1 MSSNVDKVKVILRF
15 NGEWVERNEGWDYV
29 CTDETVN
36 YRVKLFSND
45 THKHLLEY
53 VQKKCGI
60 DASVGQ
66 TKVVYKHDGEILM
79 LTDDEDVSAFM
90 EFAANSPKP
99 PTLFVD
105 VDYSMC
111 DGGGTSNTTTQE
123 GANES
128 QIDMSTVN
136 PTYSHD
142 HTYGLN
148 DFYDDVVP
156 ETQQQQQQEG
166 QQQAVDEEE
175 DHTTNRGC
183 ADDEAHVFN
192 LSFAGITLDDDEE
205 DEEDDDEDDE
215 EEDEEE
221 DEEDDD
227 EGVTLRAGVN
237 DYFEMPVFV
246 PTPEVSTNSNQTVP
260 YNRSSRVKKGQVFET
275 KNEMIIELGMKCL
288 QEGFEHRTH
297 RSSKS
302 RYEVLCINS
311 GCAWRMTARKVGDN
325 GMFHVRFF
333 NDVHTCS
340 RTQLNSNHRQANK
353 KVLGAFIK
361 KKFLRANR
369 TYQPRDIV
377 DDINQQFGLSIGYAT
392 GWRARWNALDSI
404 RGSPLESFT
413 RLPAYLYNL
422 ELTNPGTQTS
432 IRVDTE
438 GRFEECFVALGVA
451 IHTFL
456 QNLRRVLIIDAAH
469 LKGPYLGT
477 MFLVVAMDGNNNIVP
492 IAFGVGKSETA
503 DEWTWFLSK
512 LKRCIGEPEG
522 LVFMSDRAA
531 SINAAITIIFPNSH
545 HALCC
550 RHLVMNVRSRDA
562 RIKVY
567 KTPYWKACKAY
578 TTYVFDRMMNILRVA
593 IPDGA
598 RLMEEVGVERW
609 SRVYFPGIRYNI
621 MTSNS
626 AESIN
631 AMSRF
636 ARRLPIVGLIEYFR
650 AFQQEWY
657 FIRRAKA
664 DSLDHPLTEWAQHK
678 LWKRVGKSV
687 TWDVRGIGYNVWE
700 VHDGGRN
707 ANVDMHQHSC
717 ECRQWQLSGLPCG
730 HAIAVAKKTKIRDVY
745 SLVDVPYFKAE
756 NYKATYI
763 GVIKPV
769 GPPETWQFPDT
780 PLQSVRPP
788 IIKKRRVG
796 RPNVN
801 ARRPSRGEGSSL
813 RRCPRCG
820 DHGHKSDTCPLFPA
834 SSGSSQRSMLEPHGT
849 IRSDSLYQDFQFN

>member
-45 THKHLLEY
+45 THKHLLQY

-90 EFAANSPKP
+90 EFAANSPQP

-156 ETQQQQQQEG
+156 ETQQQQEG

-175 DHTTNRGC
+175 DRTTNRGC

-221 DEEDDD
+221 DD

-246 PTPEVSTNSNQTVP
+246 PNPEVSTTTNQTVP

-275 KNEMIIELGMKCL
+275 KNEMIIELGIKCL

-297 RSSKS
+297 RSS
-302 RYEVLCINS
+302 
-311 GCAWRMTARKVGDN
+311 T
-325 GMFHVRFF
+325 
-333 NDVHTCS
+333 T
-340 RTQLNSNHRQANK
+340 
-353 KVLGAFIK
+353 
-361 KKFLRANR
+361 RANR

-404 RGSPLESFT
+404 RGSPSESFT

-422 ELTNPGTQTS
+422 QLTNPGTQTS

-477 MFLVVAMDGNNNIVP
+477 MFLVVAMDGSNNIVP

-503 DEWTWFLSK
+503 DAWTWFLSK

-531 SINAAITIIFPNSH
+531 SINAAITTIFPNSH

-801 ARRPSRGEGSSL
+801 ARRPSHGEGSSL

>member
-1 MSSNVDKVKVILRF
+1 MSSNVDKVKIILRF

-36 YRVKLFSND
+36 YRVKLF
-45 THKHLLEY
+45 
-53 VQKKCGI
+53 
-60 DASVGQ
+60 Q
-66 TKVVYKHDGEILM
+66 TILINTYLNM
-79 LTDDEDVSAFM
+79 FKRNVELM
-90 EFAANSPKP
+90 RNSPQP

-111 DGGGTSNTTTQE
+111 DGGGTSNNTTQE

-128 QIDMSTVN
+128 QLDMSTVN

-156 ETQQQQQQEG
+156 ETQQQQQQQQQEG

-175 DHTTNRGC
+175 DRTTNRGC

-221 DEEDDD
+221 DD

-246 PTPEVSTNSNQTVP
+246 PTPEVSTTTNQTVP

-275 KNEMIIELGMKCL
+275 KNELIIELGMKCL

-297 RSSKS
+297 RSSTT
-302 RYEVLCINS
+302 RYEVLCVNS
-311 GCAWRMTARKVGDN
+311 GCAWRMTARKVGDS

-353 KVLGAFIK
+353 K
-361 KKFLRANR
+361 
-369 TYQPRDIV
+369 
-377 DDINQQFGLSIGYAT
+377 FGLSIGYAT

-404 RGSPLESFT
+404 RGSPSESFT

-531 SINAAITIIFPNSH
+531 SINAAITTIFPNSH

-562 RIKVY
+562 RIKVF

-578 TTYVFDRMMNILRVA
+578 TTYVFDRMMNILRVS

-636 ARRLPIVGLIEYFR
+636 ARRLPIIGLIEYFR

-678 LWKRVGKSV
+678 IWKRVGKSV
-687 TWDVRGIGYNVWE
+687 TWTALGIGYNVWE
-700 VHDGGRN
+700 
-707 ANVDMHQHSC
+707 
-717 ECRQWQLSGLPCG
+717 LSGLPCG

-820 DHGHKSDTCPLFPA
+820 DHGHKSDTCLLFPA
-834 SSGSSQRSMLEPHGT
+834 SSGSSQQSMLEPHGT

>member
-29 CTDETVN
+29 CTDDTVN
-36 YRVKLFSND
+36 YRVKLFSNG
-45 THKHLLEY
+45 THKHLLQY

-90 EFAANSPKP
+90 EFAANSPQP

-123 GANES
+123 GGDT
-128 QIDMSTVN
+128 QQ
-136 PTYSHD
+136 
-142 HTYGLN
+142 
-148 DFYDDVVP
+148 
-156 ETQQQQQQEG
+156 QQQQQQEG

-175 DHTTNRGC
+175 DRTTNRGC

-192 LSFAGITLDDDEE
+192 LSFA
-205 DEEDDDEDDE
+205 
-215 EEDEEE
+215 
-221 DEEDDD
+221 
-227 EGVTLRAGVN
+227 
-237 DYFEMPVFV
+237 
-246 PTPEVSTNSNQTVP
+246 EVSTTTNQTVP

-275 KNEMIIELGMKCL
+275 KNEMIIELGIKCL

-297 RSSKS
+297 RSSIT
-302 RYEVLCINS
+302 RYEVLCVNS

-325 GMFHVRFF
+325 GMFH
-333 NDVHTCS
+333 
-340 RTQLNSNHRQANK
+340 
-353 KVLGAFIK
+353 
-361 KKFLRANR
+361 
-369 TYQPRDIV
+369 
-377 DDINQQFGLSIGYAT
+377 FGLSNGYAT

-404 RGSPLESFT
+404 RGSPSESFT

-456 QNLRRVLIIDAAH
+456 QNLRRVLIIDAAQ

-477 MFLVVAMDGNNNIVP
+477 MFLVVAMDGNNNIV
-492 IAFGVGKSETA
+492 AHCLRS
-503 DEWTWFLSK
+503 
-512 LKRCIGEPEG
+512 
-522 LVFMSDRAA
+522 RAA
-531 SINAAITIIFPNSH
+531 SINAAITTIFPNSH

-550 RHLVMNVRSRDA
+550 CHLVMNVRSRDA
-562 RIKVY
+562 RIKVF

-578 TTYVFDRMMNILRVA
+578 TTYVFDRMMNILRVS

-664 DSLDHPLTEWAQHK
+664 DSLDHPLTDGLNISSGRGLESPLHGLFAGLATTYGRYTTVAGTQ
-678 LWKRVGKSV
+678 
-687 TWDVRGIGYNVWE
+687 TWTCINIVV
-700 VHDGGRN
+700 
-707 ANVDMHQHSC
+707 NVDNGSC
-717 ECRQWQLSGLPCG
+717 P
-730 HAIAVAKKTKIRDVY
+730 
-745 SLVDVPYFKAE
+745 AE

-763 GVIKPV
+763 GEIKPV

-834 SSGSSQRSMLEPHGT
+834 SSGSKST
-849 IRSDSLYQDFQFN
+849 IHARATRNYQKR